1 MITPLIK
8 LTLAAAILMT
18 ANFQT
23 NAVAQDTKVDPNS
36 IYARIGGQPSM
47 DAAIELFYKKVLADE
62 RVNYLFENV
71 NMKVQKRKQ
80 NEFLS
85 AAFGG
90 PKPWEGKD
98 MRTAHKN
105 LALNETHFGAIAEHL
120 KATLVELKVDDNIIG
135 EIMTIA
141 ASTKDAVL
149 NKPEKKSE

>member
-1 MITPLIK
+1 MIKNLTKI
-8 LTLAAAILMT
+8 TLAAVILLT
-18 ANFQT
+18 ANFQSNVT
-23 NAVAQDTKVDPNS
+23 AQDKKVDPNS

-62 RVNYLFENV
+62 RVNYLFEDV
-71 NMKVQKRKQ
+71 NMKAQKRKQ
-80 NEFLS
+80 NEFLF

-98 MRTAHKN
+98 MRTANKN
-105 LALNETHFGAIAEHL
+105 LSLDDTHFAAIAEHL
-120 KATLVELKVDDNIIG
+120 QSTLVELKLDEKVIG

-149 NKPEKKSE
+149 NKPKKKSE

>member
-1 MITPLIK
+1 
-8 LTLAAAILMT
+8 
-18 ANFQT
+18 
-23 NAVAQDTKVDPNS
+23 
-36 IYARIGGQPSM
+36 M

-62 RVNYLFENV
+62 RVNYLFEDI

-90 PKPWEGKD
+90 PKPWTGKD

-105 LALNETHFGAIAEHL
+105 LALDDTHFAAIAEHL
-120 KATLVELKVDDNIIG
+120 QATLVELKVPKEIIG

-149 NKPEKKSE
+149 NKPEKKAE